1 MSFKVKEFDSESK
14 RSGISPKIKVGN
26 SKNVMLTGNYRNE
39 YTIRVHSV
47 YVSPC
52 TIVSFV

>member
-1 MSFKVKEFDSESK
+1 MSFKVKEFDSEYK

-39 YTIRVHSV
+39 YTIRVHLV